1 MTPKNSHRLELIEKK
16 KYCEMLTEEESL
28 KWFNNLISEVAKEII
43 VRTNKNKDKLDKLI
57 IITRKS

>member
-28 KWFNNLISEVAKEII
+28 RWFNNLIAGVAKEII
-43 VRTNKNKDKLDKLI
+43 LSTNKNKDRLDRLI
-57 IITRKS
+57 VVTRKS